1 MFMYVSVRMNVR
13 PCLVNMITQT
23 SKAWMNL
30 MGVSIGRGRGCDRGS
45 RTLSITSSQQWL
57 DLYVFVCC
65 VVFNIHI
72 LHVSEDH

>member
-30 MGVSIGRGRGCDRGS
+30 MGVSIGRGRGVTGAQEPC
-45 RTLSITSSQQWL
+45 LSLQ
-57 DLYVFVCC
+57 
-65 VVFNIHI
+65 
-72 LHVSEDH
+72 VSNG